1 METTQINRRQPTE
14 IYIHRDA
21 DPTISLFFDE
31 LDSDKQVQYLE
42 ELDAFQADF
51 DRETST
57 EADKEAIR
65 ELESKSDHSAKRFLE
80 ERDLW
85 TMKMGLLQKE
95 VDYWKQ
101 TSTRSIN
108 SLSNCQNK
116 RINAAFNKEQRLKH
130 ILYNQDMRAHRRRID
145 AEERAIHAVQS
156 ERVQTNQKLYA
167 VL

>member
-1 METTQINRRQPTE
+1 M
-14 IYIHRDA
+14 
-21 DPTISLFFDE
+21 
-31 LDSDKQVQYLE
+31 QYLE
-42 ELDAFQADF
+42 ELDDFQAKF
-51 DRETST
+51 DRETAT
-57 EADKEAIR
+57 QVDKEAIR
-65 ELESKSDHSAKRFLE
+65 ELEGKSDHAAKRILE

-85 TMKMGLLQKE
+85 TMKMGVLQKE

-116 RINAAFNKEQRLKH
+116 RINEAFNKEQRLKH
-130 ILYNQDMRAHRRRID
+130 IAYKQDMRAHRRRID

-156 ERVQTNQKLYA
+156 NRVETNQKLYA

>member
-1 METTQINRRQPTE
+1 MNTTQINRRQPK
-14 IYIHRDA
+14 IYIHRDS
-21 DPTISLFFDE
+21 DPTISLFFHE

-42 ELDAFQADF
+42 ELDDFQAEF
-51 DRETST
+51 DRETAT
-57 EADKEAIR
+57 AADKEAIR
-65 ELESKSDHSAKRFLE
+65 ELKGKSDHAGKRFLE

-101 TSTRSIN
+101 TSTRSIS
-108 SLSNCQNK
+108 SLSDCKNK
-116 RINAAFNKEQRLKH
+116 RVSAAFDKEQRLKH
-130 ILYNQDMRAHRRRID
+130 ILYKQDMRAHRRRID

-156 ERVQTNQKLYA
+156 NRVETNQKLYA